1 MDADESDIFVHCDD
15 IQKAGIDKDK
25 IRTYKQ
31 SEGSIRFSFKVMSYF
46 GKYRESRKA
55 VDLTILDDGLGMSS
69 LYTWF
74 TLFTQDY
81 PIINVIP
88 SILNSTL
95 YSIMWLILSMNHFS
109 LSLLEIL
116 YFIVKKVSKT
126 VKKRTN
132 LLKLNLKP

>member
-69 LYTWF
+69 LYT
-74 TLFTQDY
+74 
-81 PIINVIP
+81 
-88 SILNSTL
+88 
-95 YSIMWLILSMNHFS
+95 
-109 LSLLEIL
+109 
-116 YFIVKKVSKT
+116 
-126 VKKRTN
+126 
-132 LLKLNLKP
+132 